1 MALSLSPAARHQLSN
16 ALTAFS
22 LGTLCFI
29 RRWYDLENLQPRGLD
44 YFRNAPG
51 DLTLLA
57 STIVGALL
65 LAAVFWGAWYFVE
78 RSSPHWVYGPQLRTF
93 AHVSFVLVLM
103 YPIESVR
110 RYWNAQGD
118 HFDYGSNISL
128 WVVEAILAAGV
139 VLLLLGNRRILRP
152 TRRVALLLLLLFP
165 ALMIDFLTNRL
176 GAEQSEVYANRP
188 RRPCWP
194 HADRNLRA

>member
-22 LGTLCFI
+22 LATLCFI

-57 STIVGALL
+57 STVVGALL
-65 LAAVFWGAWYFVE
+65 LAAVFWGAWRCVE
-78 RSSPHWVYGPQLRTF
+78 TVSPKLTYGPQFRTF
-93 AHVSFVLVLM
+93 AHVCFVVVLM

-110 RYWNAQGD
+110 
-118 HFDYGSNISL
+118 
-128 WVVEAILAAGV
+128 
-139 VLLLLGNRRILRP
+139 
-152 TRRVALLLLLLFP
+152 
-165 ALMIDFLTNRL
+165 
-176 GAEQSEVYANRP
+176 
-188 RRPCWP
+188 
-194 HADRNLRA
+194 